1 MVNGKKIE
9 DYFEKLDNNIYF
21 VREIRSI
28 VKKENLGVK
37 VKGKTHFVPC
47 DTCKTQSILT
57 DFHLKKL

>member
-1 MVNGKKIE
+1 M
-9 DYFEKLDNNIYF
+9 
-21 VREIRSI
+21 REIRSI

-47 DTCKTQSILT
+47 DTRKTQSILT